1 MAKKIVQ
8 YMVATILALAI
19 LILVIINILSSS
31 VLSKEYILNKLQS
44 QNYYEKIYQETESN
58 FENYIHQ
65 SGLDEDVLKD
75 IVTKEKIE
83 KDTKIILNNIYN
95 GMNEKID
102 TKEIKEKLTENI
114 NNSLNGKISSSEQKA
129 INTFVDTICK
139 EYETTISHT
148 NYEKKINEALNK
160 INKYIDLAKKAMMV
174 IIGVTGVILVLLS
187 IRRIYRIT
195 SKIGVA
201 FVIDGLILILGEKYV
216 SSNIKIDTI
225 MVLNNGISDVLQS
238 ILNEILS
245 NIFKTGSILLGLGI
259 VLIAVYGIIK
269 SIRKFKREKDQ
280 YTPEN

>member
-1 MAKKIVQ
+1 MAKKIIQ
-8 YMVATILALAI
+8 YIVATILALAI
-19 LILVIINILSSS
+19 LGLIIINILSSS
-31 VLSKEYILNKLQS
+31 ILSKEYILGKLQN

-83 KDTKIILNNIYN
+83 KDTRIILNNIYN
-95 GMNEKID
+95 GMDEKID

-160 INKYIDLAKKAMMV
+160 INKYV
-174 IIGVTGVILVLLS
+174 
-187 IRRIYRIT
+187 
-195 SKIGVA
+195 KI
-201 FVIDGLILILGEKYV
+201 FTF
-216 SSNIKIDTI
+216 S
-225 MVLNNGISDVLQS
+225 
-238 ILNEILS
+238 
-245 NIFKTGSILLGLGI
+245 
-259 VLIAVYGIIK
+259 
-269 SIRKFKREKDQ
+269 
-280 YTPEN
+280 

>member
-1 MAKKIVQ
+1 MAKKIIQ
-8 YMVATILALAI
+8 YIVATILALAI
-19 LILVIINILSSS
+19 LGLIIINILSSS
-31 VLSKEYILNKLQS
+31 ILSKEYILGKLQN

-83 KDTKIILNNIYN
+83 KDTRIILNNIYN
-95 GMNEKID
+95 GMDEKID

-174 IIGVTGVILVLLS
+174 IIGVAGVILVLLS
-187 IRRIYRIT
+187 IKRIYRIT

-216 SSNIKIDTI
+216 SSNIKVDTI
-225 MVLNNGISDVLQS
+225 MLLNNGISDVLQS